1 MKVNT
6 STGYRHDIDILKGL
20 AIIAVFLYHAGYCK
34 SGYLGVD
41 VFLVLSGY
49 LVIPKIL
56 CQIGESRFGYFSFLE
71 KRLFRLLPLVLL
83 VSGVVLAIGYWVM
96 LPGDYYY
103 LSEEV
108 VAASVFANNILQ
120 SITTQN
126 YWAAIYHKVLMHTWY
141 LGVLFQF
148 YVLFPLLMLL
158 LRRWMNHTLV
168 VLTLVS
174 LLLYLLPIDT
184 IGDKYYL
191 LPYRFFEISVGG
203 LLAMT
208 SRKSPSSLSF
218 LSLGL
223 LLFMIFFGAFTVGE
237 RSMPYNLVGGTN
249 TIRESF
255 LPREALV
262 LLTVL
267 FTLMFLFFN
276 SEKTRISM
284 IAQQSRLIAP
294 LGRMSL
300 SIFLWHQPIIAF
312 YRYLYADNLS
322 VVVLIM
328 VATFT
333 LLLSFVTYI
342 LIERR
347 LRISIAS
354 RLGLIISFLLVVGF
368 SLCVYNQGG
377 AVRDVPELDIRK
389 GAADPKAFERY
400 TDRIYR
406 YDHDFTE
413 DRTRKK
419 ILVIGNSFARDF
431 ANILLE
437 SPDSGSIQLSYHYGI
452 EDCPVSRVQECDR
465 IYFFGWKHQVPDV
478 VWQNLRPGT
487 EVWGIGTKNH
497 GSSNGIYYKN
507 RYKTDYFEQRTAINP
522 DFIVVNHLF
531 REEWQ
536 GKYVD
541 LLSLTLQPDSTV
553 LVFTPDHHFITYD
566 GMHLTPAGTWFYAIL
581 LEQ

>member
-1 MKVNT
+1 M
-6 STGYRHDIDILKGL
+6 
-20 AIIAVFLYHAGYCK
+20 
-34 SGYLGVD
+34 D

-49 LVIPKIL
+49 LIIPKIL
-56 CQIGESRFGYFSFLE
+56 RQIEEGRFEYFSFIE

-103 LSEEV
+103 LSEEA

-158 LRRWMNHTLV
+158 MHRWMKHTLV

-208 SRKSPSSLSF
+208 SRKSSSSLSF

-276 SEKTRISM
+276 SEKTRICM
-284 IAQQSRLIAP
+284 IAQQSRIIAP

-354 RLGLIISFLLVVGF
+354 RLGLIVSFLLVVGF
-368 SLCVYNQGG
+368 ALWVYSQGG
-377 AVRDVPELDIRK
+377 
-389 GAADPKAFERY
+389 
-400 TDRIYR
+400 
-406 YDHDFTE
+406 
-413 DRTRKK
+413 
-419 ILVIGNSFARDF
+419 
-431 ANILLE
+431 
-437 SPDSGSIQLSYHYGI
+437 QLGMS
-452 EDCPVSRVQECDR
+452 
-465 IYFFGWKHQVPDV
+465 
-478 VWQNLRPGT
+478 QNLTFAKERQIP
-487 EVWGIGTKNH
+487 KL
-497 GSSNGIYYKN
+497 SSAIQTVSIVTIMISL
-507 RYKTDYFEQRTAINP
+507 RIEQGR
-522 DFIVVNHLF
+522 
-531 REEWQ
+531 
-536 GKYVD
+536 K
-541 LLSLTLQPDSTV
+541 SL
-553 LVFTPDHHFITYD
+553 
-566 GMHLTPAGTWFYAIL
+566 
-581 LEQ
+581 